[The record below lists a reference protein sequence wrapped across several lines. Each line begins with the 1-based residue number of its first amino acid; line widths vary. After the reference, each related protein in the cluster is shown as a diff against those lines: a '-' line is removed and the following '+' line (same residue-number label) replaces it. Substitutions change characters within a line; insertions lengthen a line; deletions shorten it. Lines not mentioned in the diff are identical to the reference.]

1 MGNGFGSL
9 YIGASGLQ
17 NAQYALNT
25 TANNL
30 ANVNTTGYVRQ
41 QVRFADKNY
50 NKLKDPNKNVNMQQ
64 YGLGVSIGDV
74 VHARDIFLDKSYRQE
89 NGRKGFY
96 TSFYEIT
103 DYVQDLFQELN
114 GEQFKQSV
122 SDLHQAFQELEPN
135 MDNSTKQNLVLE
147 KADLLLSRT
156 KSLYDDMKSY
166 QSNINE
172 QIKDDV
178 DRVNKIGNRIYELN
192 LQIQKV
198 EAGGQ
203 ETAMTLRDER
213 DNLLDELGGYGSV
226 SIKEDAT
233 GFTYVDFES
242 TPFIDDN
249 KCYNIGLQEDKETGF
264 YTPYW
269 TQLSDVDKQ
278 QYVRVFKKNEVISTD
293 LNTDVGSI
301 KAKLLARGDGYGT
314 YQDLESEE
322 AYDRISGCTM
332 METEAQVSALL
343 HNIVTKINDAYCPNK
358 TVDTDVTYTD
368 ADGNQVSLKG
378 KKVLDAANC
387 AVGEDGQLPP
397 RELFTRV
404 GMDRYTKV
412 TGDDGNTYYVYNEED
427 ENDPTTLYSLNNI
440 SINKELRKQI
450 TLMPYKNQNG
460 TDYPLG
466 EKLMSLWNDKGMTL
480 NPYDKKPCTFE
491 GYYNKLIGQI
501 GNDGSTFQSASETL
515 TGALSS
521 IDNQRQQTMGVSSDE
536 ELTHMIKFQSAYN
549 ASSRFM
555 TVISQM
561 TELIVTGLK

>member
-74 VHARDIFLDKSYRQE
+74 VHARDIFLDKFYRQE

-135 MDNSTKQNLVLE
+135 MDNSTQQNLVLE

-427 ENDPTTLYSLNNI
+427 ENDSTTLYSLNNI

-491 GYYNKLIGQI
+491 GYYDKLIGQI

>member
-41 QVRFADKNY
+41 QVRFADKTY

-74 VHARDIFLDKSYRQE
+74 VHARDIFLDKFYRQE

-491 GYYNKLIGQI
+491 GYYDKLIGQI

>member
-41 QVRFADKNY
+41 QVRFADKTY

-135 MDNSTKQNLVLE
+135 MDNSTQQNLVLE

-178 DRVNKIGNRIYELN
+178 DRVNEIGNRIYELN

-368 ADGNQVSLKG
+368 ADGNQVLLKG

-427 ENDPTTLYSLNNI
+427 ENDSTTLYSLNNI

-466 EKLMSLWNDKGMTL
+466 EKLMSLWNDKEMTL

-491 GYYNKLIGQI
+491 GYYDKLIGQI
-501 GNDGSTFQSASETL
+501 GNDGNTFQSASETL

>member
-41 QVRFADKNY
+41 QVRFADKTY

-213 DNLLDELGGYGSV
+213 DNLHVLGARKAALPRLKQASLPA
-226 SIKEDAT
+226 AT
-233 GFTYVDFES
+233 ALADLARTGPEAAKISRLHNKAVDFSSLCREKIQ
-242 TPFIDDN
+242 PM
-249 KCYNIGLQEDKETGF
+249 GLAFTAK
-264 YTPYW
+264 P
-269 TQLSDVDKQ
+269 V
-278 QYVRVFKKNEVISTD
+278 VI
-293 LNTDVGSI
+293 
-301 KAKLLARGDGYGT
+301 
-314 YQDLESEE
+314 
-322 AYDRISGCTM
+322 
-332 METEAQVSALL
+332 
-343 HNIVTKINDAYCPNK
+343 
-358 TVDTDVTYTD
+358 
-368 ADGNQVSLKG
+368 
-378 KKVLDAANC
+378 
-387 AVGEDGQLPP
+387 
-397 RELFTRV
+397 
-404 GMDRYTKV
+404 
-412 TGDDGNTYYVYNEED
+412 
-427 ENDPTTLYSLNNI
+427 
-440 SINKELRKQI
+440 
-450 TLMPYKNQNG
+450 
-460 TDYPLG
+460 
-466 EKLMSLWNDKGMTL
+466 
-480 NPYDKKPCTFE
+480 
-491 GYYNKLIGQI
+491 
-501 GNDGSTFQSASETL
+501 
-515 TGALSS
+515 
-521 IDNQRQQTMGVSSDE
+521 
-536 ELTHMIKFQSAYN
+536 
-549 ASSRFM
+549 
-555 TVISQM
+555 
-561 TELIVTGLK
+561 